1 MKQFKKSTIFVFTIL
16 LSTFYSNSQNL
27 INEDFESW
35 IDNSAFIDPE
45 GWITLN
51 DLSPEYG
58 IPFTVLQSSDANEG
72 KFAAQMQSYTFLD
85 GNNNI
90 DTLPAIMVYGSDISS
105 GITYPWAK
113 RLKTISFKYKYLPNG
128 IDTGV
133 MYLTVGYRDRKTNKY
148 INQGGAYYIFS
159 KKETTYTKINLPLYY
174 SSNHRCDTF
183 VFAFINSFEKVNGNR
198 VKPGTILLIDDIDTE
213 WEDFPAVINIEEPE
227 LEVGI
232 YPNPAIDRIHFKGID
247 GNNLKAK
254 VTDLL
259 GRQVID
265 APLENA
271 SLDISGLNP
280 GIFHVNVYDSQ
291 GVIIGSS
298 YFHKK

>member
-1 MKQFKKSTIFVFTIL
+1 MRHFKKRTIFVFTIL
-16 LSTFYSNSQNL
+16 LSAFCSNSQNL
-27 INEDFESW
+27 VNENFESW

-72 KFAAQMQSYTFLD
+72 KFAAQLQSYTFLD
-85 GNNNI
+85 GNNNT

-105 GITYPWAK
+105 GITYPWTK

-133 MYLTVGYRDRKTNKY
+133 MYLTVGYRDRKTNRY
-148 INQGGAYYIFS
+148 INQGGAFYIFS

-174 SSNHRCDTF
+174 STNHRCDTF

-213 WEDFPAVINIEEPE
+213 WEDFPAVVNIEEPD

-232 YPNPAIDRIHFKGID
+232 YPNPAIERIYFKGVD

-259 GRQVID
+259 GRQVLEAQI
-265 APLENA
+265 ENA
-271 SLDISGLNP
+271 SVDISGLKP
-280 GIFHVNVYDSQ
+280 GIFHVYIYDSQ
-291 GVIIGSS
+291 GAIIGSS